1 MAQFGSAPV
10 LGTGGHR
17 FESCY
22 ADGNHC
28 RSLYVA
34 IAISSSFV
42 FLGAKLIRQNGSV
55 LKRFKRSVLK
65 TERGSDVL
73 RGFESHRFLHALVV
87 KLADTH
93 DLGSCDAS
101 RESSNLS
108 EGTKKEILQMNA
120 VTEPSP

>member
-1 MAQFGSAPV
+1 MEA
-10 LGTGGHR
+10 
-17 FESCY
+17 Y
-22 ADGNHC
+22 
-28 RSLYVA
+28 
-34 IAISSSFV
+34 SSGLRDQSW
-42 FLGAKLIRQNGSV
+42 KLRG
-55 LKRFKRSVLK
+55 
-65 TERGSDVL
+65 GSDVL

-120 VTEPSP
+120 VTEPSPWDLQKHCYSTLQN

>member
-1 MAQFGSAPV
+1 MEA
-10 LGTGGHR
+10 
-17 FESCY
+17 Y
-22 ADGNHC
+22 
-28 RSLYVA
+28 
-34 IAISSSFV
+34 SSGLRDQSW
-42 FLGAKLIRQNGSV
+42 KLRG
-55 LKRFKRSVLK
+55 
-65 TERGSDVL
+65 GSDVL

-120 VTEPSP
+120 VTEPSPWDWQKHCYSTLQN